1 MERVVSLFQHV
12 HTGSLSLFSSRRTNV
27 DCIVRTMDT
36 GRNVLKE
43 SQKVEFCKVSVGS
56 KIGGDGEITRRAVCR
71 SRCVINRISLF
82 FCHHQKS
89 LLFRKSIRPFIEKG
103 SFIENRK
110 GNSCHRPGISFYR
123 YGTSHEITTDR

>member
-1 MERVVSLFQHV
+1 MKRVVSLFQHV

-56 KIGGDGEITRRAVCR
+56 KIGGDGEITHRAVCR

-82 FCHHQKS
+82 SAIIKS
-89 LLFRKSIRPFIEKG
+89 QFSFDTTLFNKKERKLLPSSGYFVLPLW
-103 SFIENRK
+103 
-110 GNSCHRPGISFYR
+110 
-123 YGTSHEITTDR
+123 D